1 MPSAPSA
8 SRPRATASPAA
19 SESPAGARL
28 VARKRHSSEK
38 VRLSPGAEI
47 QLRPRRPRPALWRAA
62 TRTLPD
68 GAPASAR
75 RISWVLVESHS
86 AIASTSKR
94 QARSPKAKATRPGSM
109 GEELERVLTF
119 SPDECSDR
127 LSLILRGFRI
137 VEAEFLD
144 LAGDRVAAD
153 AEQLRRLDA
162 PPAGGGQRAANQGGL
177 EGAGQDLEHLAGPGD
192 DQAIRFAGKCREPVG
207 GLGVGRLVA
216 EFGGQVGGIDDL
228 SGGHDR
234 QPVAQILELTDVA
247 GEVERLQGLE
257 RRVGEALRL
266 DAEFLGA
273 LGEEMAG
280 QQRNVLAPLA
290 QRRQA
295 QADHV
300 EAVEQIFPEQ
310 ALAHPLLEVL
320 VRRGDDADAGTN
332 RLMAADP
339 VEMAVGEDAQQP
351 RLQFRWHIADLVE
364 EQRAAFG
371 LLETAAPLRVGAGEG
386 ASFVAEQFGLEQVA
400 GNRRGVDGDEWRVA
414 ARAVPMQGARDEFLA
429 GARVAVDQHRRMRLR
444 ETPDGAEHFLH
455 RRCLAEDFRG
465 HAGRFSRTVAVFAL
479 FEGPPHQIDRLV
491 DVEGLGQ
498 VLEGAALKRG
508 HSRIEIG
515 IGGHDDDQ
523 EVRVFGL
530 YRAQQV
536 ETALPGHA
544 NVGNEHPRSLAGTQC
559 GQRLV
564 GGTETAEGDVLAG
577 ER

>member
-38 VRLSPGAEI
+38 VRLPPGAEI

-177 EGAGQDLEHLAGPGD
+177 EGAGQDLEHLA
-192 DQAIRFAGKCREPVG
+192 
-207 GLGVGRLVA
+207 
-216 EFGGQVGGIDDL
+216 GQVGGIDDL

-400 GNRRGVDGDEWRVA
+400 GNRRGVDGDE
-414 ARAVPMQGARDEFLA
+414 
-429 GARVAVDQHRRMRLR
+429 
-444 ETPDGAEHFLH
+444 
-455 RRCLAEDFRG
+455 
-465 HAGRFSRTVAVFAL
+465 
-479 FEGPPHQIDRLV
+479 
-491 DVEGLGQ
+491 
-498 VLEGAALKRG
+498 
-508 HSRIEIG
+508 
-515 IGGHDDDQ
+515 
-523 EVRVFGL
+523 
-530 YRAQQV
+530 
-536 ETALPGHA
+536 
-544 NVGNEHPRSLAGTQC
+544 
-559 GQRLV
+559 
-564 GGTETAEGDVLAG
+564 
-577 ER
+577 